1 MGVMQAPG
9 GILLHGYIFCGVLP
23 TYIAYPT
30 LDACFIGVTVK
41 VAASM
46 VPVSYVCCIVG
57 MGSDDDVLTT
67 GSEGSKLCFSYI
79 AALSKQFTTLIKAY
93 RMYANLLLTILLDI
107 LSKWQD

>member
-1 MGVMQAPG
+1 MGVMQALG

-30 LDACFIGVTVK
+30 VTVK

-46 VPVSYVCCIVG
+46 VPVSYACCIVG